1 MVFPSFII
9 AELYLSFKGNVGD
22 EYKDK
27 GKSIIMNMMRNKVL
41 TERLKSGEIQP
52 KELIAMDPKD
62 MATKETKERREKA
75 EQEAFEAYREGSV

>member
-1 MVFPSFII
+1 M
-9 AELYLSFKGNVGD
+9 GD